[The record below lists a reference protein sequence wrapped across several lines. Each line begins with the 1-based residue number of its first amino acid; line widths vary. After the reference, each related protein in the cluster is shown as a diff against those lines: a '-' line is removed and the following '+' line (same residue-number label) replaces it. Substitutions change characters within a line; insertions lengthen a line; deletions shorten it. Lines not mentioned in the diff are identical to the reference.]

1 MLNTNQA
8 VIETS
13 VLLHVKK
20 RISISMISCHNIC
33 EKHTTNYTTTAPWLG
48 NMGVVARATLSVS
61 LAQPTGLLMHECYT
75 FTP

>member
-20 RISISMISCHNIC
+20 TYIYIYDILSQHLR
-33 EKHTTNYTTTAPWLG
+33 KHTTNYTTTAPWLG